1 MTSFAPPRPG
11 SPNALGAT
19 ILDGGTNFALF
30 SENATGVELCL
41 FSPDGKRELSRVALP
56 EHTNGVW
63 HGFMPDVLEGQLY
76 GYRVHGPYAPEDGH
90 RFNAHKLLIDP
101 YTRRLSGVFR
111 QHDALFGYAT
121 AAPHTDLSFDTQD
134 SARFVPKCVV
144 SRPDFRWGKDASP
157 QVTPEQ
163 TVIYEAHVK
172 GVSQLHTVVPVKKR
186 GTFEGLSSPRMLEH
200 LVKLGVTSVE
210 LLPVQASFSE
220 PRLTKLGLTNY
231 WGYNPVS
238 YFAPE
243 ASYLGPAG
251 VHSFQRMVKAL
262 HSAGIEVILDVVYN
276 HTAESWELGPT
287 LSWRGIDNK
296 SYYRLDA
303 DNPRYYVNDTGCGNT
318 LNTDHPRVLQM
329 VTDSLRF
336 WVEEMH
342 VDGFRFDLATTPART
357 PEGFRADSIFL
368 SALRQDPVLS
378 RVKLIAEPW
387 DIGPGGYQLG
397 AFPSGWAEWN
407 DRFRDS
413 ARAFW
418 RGNNGTVPDLAAR
431 MLGSADF
438 FDHGGRTAHSS
449 INFITSHDGFTLK
462 DTASFN
468 GKHNEANLEENRD
481 GHGHNLSDNCGA
493 EGPTADVVV
502 LKRRA
507 KRVRNL
513 LVTLMTAQGT
523 PMLLAG
529 DEIGHS
535 QKGNNNAY
543 CQDNEITWLNW
554 RGLDRQLLEFTRQLI
569 AFRRAHPVFSRR
581 HFMHGK
587 HQSAQGIKDITWLT
601 TTGDEMTDDHWR
613 DAALPAFGL
622 MLCGSAGAPMGTDG
636 KPLTDSTFI
645 VFMNASGGDLTV
657 TLPKGMTGTCVLNTA
672 QIGEEFKADET
683 PRHTFSLTAE
693 SVAIVAVKEEPR

>member
-11 SPNALGAT
+11 SPNPLGAT
-19 ILDGGTNFALF
+19 FMDGGTNFALF
-30 SENATGVELCL
+30 SENATGVDLCL
-41 FSPDGKRELSRVALP
+41 FSPDGKVELARVPLP
-56 EHTNGVW
+56 EHTNGIW

-76 GYRVHGPYAPEDGH
+76 GYRVHGPYAPQDGH

-101 YTRRLSGVFR
+101 YTRRLSGAFR

-121 AAPHTDLSFDTQD
+121 DAPQGDLSFNTQD
-134 SARFVPKCVV
+134 SAPYMPKCVV
-144 SRPDFRWGKDASP
+144 SQPDFRWGKDKPP
-157 QVTPEQ
+157 QVAPEQ
-163 TVIYEAHVK
+163 TIIYETHIK
-172 GVSQLHTVVPVKKR
+172 GISQLHTGVPVKKR
-186 GTFEGLSSPRMLEH
+186 GTFEGLSSPRMLDH

-210 LLPVQASFSE
+210 LLPIQAFFSE

-231 WGYNPVS
+231 WGYNPAA

-243 ASYLGPAG
+243 ACYLGPAG

-303 DNPRYYVNDTGCGNT
+303 ENPRYYVNDTGCGNT
-318 LNTDHPRVLQM
+318 LNTNHPRVLQM
-329 VTDSLRF
+329 VTDSLRY

-342 VDGFRFDLATTPART
+342 VDGFRFDLATTMART
-357 PEGFRADSIFL
+357 PEGFRPDSAFL
-368 SALRQDPVLS
+368 IALQQDPVLS

-407 DRFRDS
+407 DRFRDD

-418 RGNNGTVPDLAAR
+418 RGDKGAAPALAAR
-431 MLGSADF
+431 MLGSADI
-438 FDHGGRTAHSS
+438 FDHGARKAQASV
-449 INFITSHDGFTLK
+449 NFITSHDGFTLK
-462 DTASFN
+462 DTVSFN
-468 GKHNEANLEENRD
+468 EKHNEANLEENRD
-481 GHGHNLSDNCGA
+481 GHNHNISDNCGE
-493 EGPTADVVV
+493 EGPTADAAI
-502 LKRRA
+502 LERRA
-507 KRVRNL
+507 KRARNL
-513 LVTLMTAQGT
+513 LVTLFTAQGT

-554 RGLDRQLLEFTRQLI
+554 RGLDQPLLDFTRQLI
-569 AFRRAHPVFSRR
+569 AFRQQHPVFNRLT
-581 HFMHGK
+581 FMHGA
-587 HQSAQGIKDITWLT
+587 HEDTRGIKDVTWLT
-601 TTGDEMTDDHWR
+601 ITGNEMTAGDWHDDTL
-613 DAALPAFGL
+613 AAFGL
-622 MLCGSAGAPMGTDG
+622 MLSGTTGAPMGANG
-636 KPLTDSTFI
+636 KPLIDDDFI
-645 VFMNASGGDLTV
+645 VYMNAGEDDLTV
-657 TLPKGMTGTCVLNTA
+657 NLPTGMKGTCVLNTA
-672 QIGEEFKADET
+672 NIGQEFEVDQT
-683 PRHTFSLTAE
+683 SSGVLSLPAE
-693 SVAIVAVKEEPR
+693 SVIIICCKDGVR